1 MGRCAY
7 NIEHNFYFVK
17 IFRKS
22 VLILKGD
29 MYSAPRLVI
38 QSTVIGAALL
48 AVILFFVSAGFS
60 YPTPV
65 QAAAP
70 VPAQPEGLE
79 PPAQTISE
87 EAALTAAQEQ
97 TSAET
102 CAVSAR
108 FPEEIRQWCDLI
120 THYARKRGLPPDL
133 IAALI
138 WQESGGR
145 PDAVSH
151 SGAIG
156 LMQVM
161 PSDGAAAEFMCAN
174 GPCFADRPASAKLL
188 DPEFNIS
195 YGTRLLAAYLAR
207 SGDLREAL
215 KAYGPMDYGY
225 YYADRVLAL
234 YQQYGNP

>member
-1 MGRCAY
+1 
-7 NIEHNFYFVK
+7 
-17 IFRKS
+17 
-22 VLILKGD
+22 

-38 QSTVIGAALL
+38 QGTVVGATLL
-48 AVILFFVSAGFS
+48 AIALFFLSASFS
-60 YPTPV
+60 YPMPVKAAEPATP
-65 QAAAP
+65 QPDIMEAP
-70 VPAQPEGLE
+70 I
-79 PPAQTISE
+79 QTVAE
-87 EAALTAAQEQ
+87 QVELNAAQGPTDTE
-97 TSAET
+97 A
-102 CAVSAR
+102 CAVSER
-108 FPEEIRQWCDLI
+108 FPEQIRQWCDLI

-133 IAALI
+133 VAALI

-151 SGAIG
+151 SGAVG

-161 PSDGAAAEFMCAN
+161 PSDGVAAEFMCAN
-174 GPCFADRPASAKLL
+174 GPCFTDRPASAKLL

-215 KAYGPMDYGY
+215 KAYGPMNYGY